1 MRSSVQARV
10 SNERKKVLVVGQ
22 PAQLYL
28 ATGLRARSAME
39 CAEAGP
45 GEPLRALYEEQPDLV
60 LIDCGD
66 LEDGCLSAI
75 RKIRLVSGVP
85 IMALVPEG
93 KSGGE
98 ALRCGADAIGYT
110 PIRWDEFE
118 ARVDRLFDRAESGH
132 EAAVLADEFV
142 EIDKR
147 EHAVR
152 CDGVELVLTPTEF
165 RMLVAFA
172 ERPDVAI
179 EHGDLVELVWRDGY
193 RGAEEVKL
201 YVSYL
206 RRKFRAAG
214 INPIETLRGFGYRY
228 RPQPLAETETSVAG

>member
-10 SNERKKVLVVGQ
+10 SKERKKVLVVGQ

-28 ATGLRARSAME
+28 AAGLSMRSAMD

-45 GEPLRALYEEQPDLV
+45 GESLRALYEEQPDLV

-66 LEDGCLSAI
+66 PEDGSLTAI
-75 RKIRLVSGVP
+75 EKIRLVSGVP

-93 KSGGE
+93 KSGSG
-98 ALRCGADAIGYT
+98 ALRCGADAVGYT

-118 ARVDRLFDRAESGH
+118 VRVDRLLSRAACGRETS
-132 EAAVLADEFV
+132 VLVDEFV
-142 EIDKR
+142 EIDKGN
-147 EHAVR
+147 HAVR
-152 CDGVELVLTPTEF
+152 CGGVELVLTPTEF

-172 ERPDVAI
+172 ERPEVAI
-179 EHGDLVELVWRDGY
+179 EHRDLVELVWRDGY
-193 RGAEEVKL
+193 RGPEEVKL

-206 RRKFRAAG
+206 RRKFRPAG

-228 RPQPLAETETSVAG
+228 RPAPLATVSASD

>member
-10 SNERKKVLVVGQ
+10 SKERKKVLVVGQ

-28 ATGLRARSAME
+28 ATGLRARSAMD
-39 CAEAGP
+39 CAAAAP
-45 GEPLRALYEEQPDLV
+45 GETLRALYEEQPDLV

-66 LEDGCLSAI
+66 PDDGCITAI
-75 RKIRLVSGVP
+75 RKIRLVSAVP

-93 KSGGE
+93 KDGSR
-98 ALRCGADAIGYT
+98 ALRSGADAIGYT
-110 PIRWDEFE
+110 PIRWEEFE
-118 ARVDRLFDRAESGH
+118 ARVDRLFGRAEH
-132 EAAVLADEFV
+132 ERESSLLVDEFV

-147 EHAVR
+147 EHTVR
-152 CDGVELVLTPTEF
+152 CGEVELVLTPTEF

-179 EHGDLVELVWRDGY
+179 EHGDLVDLVWRDGY

-206 RRKFRAAG
+206 RRKFKEAG
-214 INPIETLRGFGYRY
+214 INPIETLRGYGYRY
-228 RPQPLAETETSVAG
+228 RPLALRGGSAAG